1 MSEFYNKNES
11 PEYNIREVLRSWGA
25 NPSFGI
31 SWDELI
37 ARAIVNEYN
46 NASKAREPIATNAA
60 NALTNKADKLATF
73 NSQTAPYTLQA
84 SDLDKVVRITTAGT
98 VTLPDGLEEGFACII
113 VNASAGNVALS
124 ATTTLNTDAGL
135 TNIAAQYQ
143 SAYAIHVGSNVW
155 EAYGTLA

>member
-11 PEYNIREVLRSWGA
+11 PEFNIREVLRSWGA

-46 NASKAREPIATNAA
+46 NASKAREPIAN
-60 NALTNKADKLATF
+60 NKADKLATF
-73 NSQTAPYTLQA
+73 NSQPAPYTLQA